1 MKLWLS
7 VLAVTVI
14 SWLMK
19 ASAPLVI
26 GKRKL
31 PPTAI
36 RMTALTAPV
45 LLAGLIVTELGGEG
59 WSELDW
65 TQVVGVGAAGGLFLV
80 KVPMLLAVAAGI
92 AVTALIRFG
101 LA

>member
-1 MKLWLS
+1 MRLWLS

-19 ASAPLVI
+19 ASAPLII
-26 GKRKL
+26 GGRKL
-31 PPTAI
+31 PSSVI

-59 WSELDW
+59 WREVDW
-65 TQVVGVGAAGGLFLV
+65 TQLVGVGTAGGLCLA
-80 KVPMLLAVAAGI
+80 KVPMLLAVAGGI
-92 AVTALIRFG
+92 VVTALVR
-101 LA
+101 LSVS